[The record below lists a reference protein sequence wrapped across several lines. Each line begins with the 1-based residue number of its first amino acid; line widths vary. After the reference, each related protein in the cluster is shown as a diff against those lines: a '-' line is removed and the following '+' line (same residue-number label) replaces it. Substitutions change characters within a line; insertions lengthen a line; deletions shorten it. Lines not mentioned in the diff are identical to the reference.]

1 MLVLDL
7 HNFLTKDLACPVTT
21 TLEDILHLCQTGPGD
36 RPSPTQSIMLVNADR
51 YPLGTI
57 DWLRLIPHI
66 VANRAFSPRSAIWTG
81 QIRGMPKPLPNS
93 DRLRLIDL
101 HPCPIDPVAILP
113 ATIELTQLWTYFNNE
128 ATPVPYAIVDGE
140 RRFLGLLDT
149 LRLLQFLGQRL
160 NTTSPAVNWQQEI
173 AQHEQL
179 TRQLTA
185 KNANLWQSN
194 RLKDEL
200 LASISHELKTPLTS
214 VSSLSNLLKDRRL
227 GELTDRQAQYAQLIY
242 QSSRQLMRVV
252 NRISDLSRIENDQLE
267 LNLEKTE
274 IRQICDRAYQQT
286 LALQDDL
293 EILPKPKFTLD
304 LAPEAQMLLA
314 DPLRLTQMLVNLLS
328 NALKFTPPEGQI
340 GLQVKRW
347 GVWVAF
353 TVWDTGIGIPES
365 QQPWIFQRFQ
375 PLENPLTHQ
384 FEGTGL
390 GLVLAQRLAQLHG
403 GEITFTSQVGQGSQF
418 TLLLPVHSQR
428 TTADKGKKLVL
439 LVTTNPQLR
448 AELTDRLV
456 AWGYYVTIA
465 RSGTEA
471 LSKARQ
477 LQPCSIAIEPQIPQL
492 SGWDVL
498 TLLKAD
504 ETTRSLKVVIVS
516 SETDRDRAK
525 RDRADGF
532 LSLPLQESD
541 FRNTLSA
548 CNISPSP
555 LSKQLTLLWL
565 TPDHQTTPTPS
576 IERANLSAL
585 LHQHHCRVLE
595 VDDLEQAD
603 LLARVWKPHVVL
615 VDSTIAIA
623 NSPTYLEELSN
634 YSHLSSLP
642 LVTLDADT
650 TQAANQILDRDGNP
664 ILQVFPCLA
673 HSPTCQN
680 SGDRTCSIPTL
691 LQVIQVAAGMG

>member
-7 HNFLTKDLACPVTT
+7 HNFLTEDLTCPVTT
-21 TLEDILHLCQTGPGD
+21 TLEDILHLCQTGPCD
-36 RPSPTQSIMLVNADR
+36 RPNPTQSIMLVNADR

-160 NTTSPAVNWQQEI
+160 NATPSSANWQQEI
-173 AQHEQL
+173 AHHEQV
-179 TRQLTA
+179 TRQLAA
-185 KNANLWQSN
+185 KNADLWQSN

-214 VSSLSNLLKDRRL
+214 VSSLSHLLKDRRL
-227 GELTDRQAQYAQLIY
+227 GQLSARQAQYAQLIY

-252 NRISDLSRIENDQLE
+252 NRISDLSRIENGQLE

-274 IRQICDRAYQQT
+274 IRPICDRAYQQT
-286 LALQDDL
+286 LALQDEL
-293 EILPKPKFTLD
+293 EVLPKPKYTLD
-304 LAPEAQMLLA
+304 IVPEAQTLVA

-328 NALKFTPPEGQI
+328 NALKFTPAEGQI
-340 GLQVKRW
+340 GLQVRRW

-353 TVWDTGIGIPES
+353 TVWDTGIGISAS

-375 PLENPLTHQ
+375 PLENPLTRQ

-390 GLVLAQRLAQLHG
+390 GLVLAQRLAQLHD
-403 GEITFTSQVGQGSQF
+403 GEITFTSQAGQGSQF
-418 TLLLPVHSQR
+418 TLLLPVHPKR
-428 TTADKGKKLVL
+428 TTTDKGKKLVL
-439 LVTTNPQLR
+439 LVTTSTPLL

-456 AWGYYVTIA
+456 GWGYYMTIA

-477 LQPCSIAIEPQIPQL
+477 LQPCSIIIEPQIPQL

-516 SETDRDRAK
+516 SETDRNRAQ

-532 LSLPLQESD
+532 LSLPLQEAD
-541 FRNTLSA
+541 LRNTLSA
-548 CNISPSP
+548 CSVSPSH

-565 TPDHQTTPTPS
+565 TPENQTHLAPS
-576 IERANLSAL
+576 AERTDLSTL

-615 VDSTIAIA
+615 LDNTMAQTNAPV
-623 NSPTYLEELSN
+623 YLEELSK
-634 YSHLSSLP
+634 YSYLSSLP
-642 LVTLDADT
+642 LVTLDAET
-650 TQAANQILDRDGNP
+650 TQAANLVLNRDGKP
-664 ILQVFPCLA
+664 VLQVFPCLA
-673 HSPTCQN
+673 HSPICQ
-680 SGDRTCSIPTL
+680 SAGDRTCSIPTL